1 MTRPRGPY
9 KVGQERRAAIVT
21 AASAAFA
28 DVGYDGVTL
37 AEIAEA
43 ADVSLSNLQHYFPTR
58 RHLLSEVARQRL
70 ADIEQDWTEAA
81 DEPEIHALL
90 ERAVDTLAQMQA
102 RPGLVDLAV
111 RVSADAI
118 DPAAPA
124 HSWMAEAYAR
134 VAQENATRFAAC
146 AEAGQLRDGVDPL
159 TASRTMQAIGD
170 GMELQWALSRHTMDL
185 PGFTARAIAGF
196 GRAII
201 APEHLDEER
210 IARLEAR

>member
-1 MTRPRGPY
+1 M
-9 KVGQERRAAIVT
+9 GQERRAAIVA
-21 AASAAFA
+21 AASTAFA
-28 DVGYDGVTL
+28 EVGYDSVTL
-37 AEIAEA
+37 AEIADA

-58 RHLLSEVARQRL
+58 RHLLSEVAQRRL
-70 ADIEQDWTEAA
+70 ADIELDWTATE

-118 DPAAPA
+118 DPTAPA
-124 HSWMAEAYAR
+124 HAWMSEAYER
-134 VAQENATRFAAC
+134 VARENATRFAAC
-146 AEAGQLRDGVDPL
+146 ADAGQLRPGVDPL
-159 TASRTMQAIGD
+159 TASRTMQSIGD
-170 GMELQWALSRHTMDL
+170 GMQLQWALSRHAIDL
-185 PGFTARAIAGF
+185 PRLVAQALAGF

-201 APEHLDEER
+201 APDHLDEER